1 MPYTPPFSI
10 RATVSIRRLAWAYG
24 THMTK
29 AVEKVV
35 DMIPDM
41 VDAEM
46 VCNKCQDRQR
56 CRICAFGYKKRVRE
70 AERALNL

>member
-1 MPYTPPFSI
+1 
-10 RATVSIRRLAWAYG
+10 
-24 THMTK
+24 MTK

-46 VCNKCQDRQR
+46 VCNKCRDKMR
-56 CRICAFGYKKRVRE
+56 CWECAFGKKKKVRE
-70 AERALNL
+70 AERVLNQ